1 MFIIR
6 QSQKQALTA
15 ALDARA
21 ARCVQRRIRR
31 RHPEQCRRMGE
42 DAVRDAVFLA
52 IRKGRGYGL
61 KTKGEF
67 FFFLDLMYRLG
78 FDFDTGA
85 RFPWIRSILDEPGVA
100 PHEKLKKIRE
110 RLSAEQENR

>member
-1 MFIIR
+1 MFVIR
-6 QSQKQALTA
+6 HSQKHALNA
-15 ALDARA
+15 AQDERA

-31 RHPEQCRRMGE
+31 RHPEECDLMGG
-42 DAVRDAVFLA
+42 DAVRDATFLA
-52 IRKGRGYGL
+52 IRKGREYGL

-110 RLSAEQENR
+110 QLSAEQENR